1 MSREELTPEELAR
14 QQKVDTAIFDLV
26 NSLNPGQPLAWDIED
41 ISVIRDE
48 IAELLVRKG
57 CCTEHE
63 FYPYLE
69 LYDPDKPWLSHQS
82 VDVWICCDDDEM
94 DAAFHYTT
102 SLSNCNIDYDE
113 GDGTMFDVRDIS
125 IPGEMTPAVKWT
137 TTTGQ
142 YGSVTSE
149 DTSGREAHAAIIRY
163 AIEQG
168 WLHQDGLTDPE
179 KEPEEAE

>member
-1 MSREELTPEELAR
+1 MSREELTPKELAR

-48 IAELLVRKG
+48 IAVLLVRKG

-82 VDVWICCDDDEM
+82 VDVWTCCDDDEM
-94 DAAFHYTT
+94 EAAFSY
-102 SLSNCNIDYDE
+102 SVNLGNCNIDYPED
-113 GDGTMFDVRDIS
+113 DGTMFDVRDI
-125 IPGEMTPAVKWT
+125 PLAEGMAPANTWRT
-137 TTTGQ
+137 TTTTH
-142 YGSVTSE
+142 GSITSE
-149 DTSGREAHAAIIRY
+149 DSAGREAHAAIIRH

-168 WLHQDGLTDPE
+168 WLTQEGLNLPE
-179 KEPEEAE
+179 GAD